1 MIFVTSDLDT
11 MICLTNRRYHSDEN
25 LGTIR
30 NLLDQTILYA
40 DLFRGGCGFGVIVIL
55 LIIIIIIL
63 ITLHE
68 TLPLLFAAA
77 FEK

>member
-25 LGTIR
+25 LGTIH
-30 NLLDQTILYA
+30 NLLDETILYP

-63 ITLHE
+63 VTLHE

>member
-11 MICLTNRRYHSDEN
+11 VICLTNRRYHS
-25 LGTIR
+25 G